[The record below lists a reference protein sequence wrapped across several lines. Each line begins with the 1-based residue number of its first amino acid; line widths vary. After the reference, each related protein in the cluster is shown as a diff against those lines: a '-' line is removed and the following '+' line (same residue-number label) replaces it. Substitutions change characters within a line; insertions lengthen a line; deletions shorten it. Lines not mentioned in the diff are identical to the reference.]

1 MNNKTPKEHE
11 LLVRLK
17 LIQNSINRVLSH
29 VDKGT
34 LEIPEIQGYSLLTD
48 LNDIHELCDLN
59 HEDFKKWREA
69 LALQHTRYVI
79 SIPVYGSKEDV
90 SKAMDKVAEVIDVP
104 YISANICASEEGD
117 NFFDKEY

>member
-1 MNNKTPKEHE
+1 MTNKTHTLKENE

-48 LNDIHELCDLN
+48 LNDIEELCDLN
-59 HEDFKKWREA
+59 QDSFKEWKEA
-69 LALQHTRYVI
+69 LQLLNR
-79 SIPVYGSKEDV
+79 
-90 SKAMDKVAEVIDVP
+90 
-104 YISANICASEEGD
+104 
-117 NFFDKEY
+117 

>member
-48 LNDIHELCDLN
+48 LNDIDELCDLN
-59 HEDFKKWREA
+59 QKDFKKWREA

-79 SIPVYGSKEDV
+79 SIPVYGSKEEV
-90 SKAMDKVAEVIDVP
+90 SNAMDKVAKVIDVP
-104 YISANICASEEGD
+104 YISAKICSSEEREG
-117 NFFDKEY
+117 FLDKEY